1 MIADFPVLLDACVLA
16 NFGVCDLL
24 LRLAEEPR
32 MFSPRWSEFI
42 LEEVRRTHLERL
54 KPPWPEAIANSWQAS
69 VRAAFEEDR
78 VILEAVHRG
87 IAHERTPHL
96 NLPIDAGPLRFRRR
110 VAEMIEAEQ
119 AAAGRAANAVTA
131 AAPPSVVA
139 VPGVLHAV

>member
-1 MIADFPVLLDACVLA
+1 MR
-16 NFGVCDLL
+16 NFAPGDEQV
-24 LRLAEEPR
+24 
-32 MFSPRWSEFI
+32 S
-42 LEEVRRTHLERL
+42 RRFD
-54 KPPWPEAIANSWQAS
+54 AS